1 VNIEQLSINT
11 IRTLSIDAV
20 QKANSGHP
28 GMPLG
33 CAPLVY
39 HLYTKLMKHNPA
51 NPFWINR
58 DRFVLSAGHASMLL
72 YSILHLTGY
81 NIPLEE
87 IKNFRQPGSITPGH
101 PEYGQTPGVETT
113 SGPLGQGFANAVGMA
128 VVQKFLSAKFFKFGQ
143 KILDHRIFVLCSD
156 GDLMEGISY
165 EAASFAGHHKLN
177 NLCVFYDDNGITI
190 EGKTSVTFSDNI
202 QNRFT
207 AMNWNVRV
215 IEDVNDFPAITKAVT
230 DAKNFVKPTLI
241 ILKTTIGFGSPNK
254 QGTSSVH
261 GSPLGAEELKLTKQN
276 LGWEYEEEFYIPQEV
291 KDHFEEMKYRFA
303 EYELDWNALYERFR
317 ENYKEEAELLNQVL
331 SGDFGTDWKKVLPRF
346 TNDGKK
352 IATRVVSGQVL
363 NSIAESLPTLLGGS
377 ADLSPSNNTSLSKYA
392 SFSSADYS
400 GRNIHFGIREHSM
413 GGILNGMAIYG
424 GVIPYGGTFLVFSD
438 YMRPAIRLAAM
449 MRLKI
454 IYIFTHDSIGL
465 GEDGPTHQP
474 VEQAAALRAIPNLIV
489 LRPADASETVA
500 AWRFTLK
507 HKGGPIALLLTRQG
521 VPFIEE
527 IAKKAEREIQR
538 GAYTVIDT
546 EGTPEIILMASGS
559 ELAPVVNAA
568 HKLISEGIKA
578 RVISVAS
585 FELFNSQSAAYKK
598 AILPDEVDK
607 RLAVEAGVSFGWDKY
622 TGLNGKVIS
631 IEGFG
636 ESAPDSVLFKK
647 YGYSV
652 DNIYNKAKALLNK

>member
-1 VNIEQLSINT
+1 MNIEQLSINT